1 MTIPPLCYGLTA
13 AALIAVCVLFI
24 LALRR
29 AAGHMTVDDGRAFGG
44 DE

>member
-1 MTIPPLCYGLTA
+1 MTIPPLCYAATA

-29 AAGHMTVDDGRAFGG
+29 AAGRMTVDEGQAFGG

>member
-1 MTIPPLCYGLTA
+1 MTIPPICYLTTA

-29 AAGHMTVDDGRAFGG
+29 AAGRMTVDEGQAFGG